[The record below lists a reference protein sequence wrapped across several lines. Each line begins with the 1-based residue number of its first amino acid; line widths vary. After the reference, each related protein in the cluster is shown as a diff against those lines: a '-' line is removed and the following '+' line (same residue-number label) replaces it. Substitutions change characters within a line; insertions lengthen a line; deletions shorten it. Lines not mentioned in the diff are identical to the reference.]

1 MAGGS
6 SKEYCWGMWKKHLS
20 LSPRGLAVLTALLFA
35 PGVASAQSILR
46 TAGDF
51 TLLGG
56 SAITNVGAGT
66 TISNGNI
73 GLSPTA
79 ETAIT
84 GFPPGVIVNG
94 SIIATGTTTAQA
106 RVDLI
111 AAQTGL
117 ANMTPTTDFTA
128 TPTLGGRTLTPG
140 VFHFAVAADLTG
152 ALILDAQGQNNVAWV
167 FQIGSAL
174 TTAANSSVTVIN
186 LGSNGGSD
194 LGLFWSAG
202 TAFNFGASN
211 QLVGNFLAGSSITY
225 AGLVTGSGRA
235 LALAAVSTDNT
246 TLNAFGGPAGSN
258 WTGGLAFAGDGTTIG
273 LTAVPEPAAVLWITP
288 LAALGF
294 ALWRRA
300 ARKKSAIPAA
310 TI

>member
-1 MAGGS
+1 MYRPGTL
-6 SKEYCWGMWKKHLS
+6 KNYFS
-20 LSPRGLAVLTALLFA
+20 LTSLRWAALTALLCA
-35 PGVASAQSILR
+35 PLALHAQSILR
-46 TAGDF
+46 TAGNF

-94 SIIATGTTTAQA
+94 SIIATGSTTAQA

-111 AAQTGL
+111 AAQTAL

-140 VFHFAVAADLTG
+140 VYHFDIAANLTG
-152 ALILDAQGQNNVAWV
+152 ALILDAQGQNSVAWV

-174 TTAANSSVTVIN
+174 TTAANASVTVIN

-235 LALAAVSTDNT
+235 LALSAISTDNT
-246 TLNAFGGPAGSN
+246 TLNAFGGPAGSD
-258 WTGGLAFAGDGTTIG
+258 WTGGLAFANDGTTIV
-273 LTAVPEPAAVLWITP
+273 LTAVPEPAAVLWIAP

-294 ALWRRA
+294 ALWRRRARGKIKTA
-300 ARKKSAIPAA
+300 AA
-310 TI
+310 